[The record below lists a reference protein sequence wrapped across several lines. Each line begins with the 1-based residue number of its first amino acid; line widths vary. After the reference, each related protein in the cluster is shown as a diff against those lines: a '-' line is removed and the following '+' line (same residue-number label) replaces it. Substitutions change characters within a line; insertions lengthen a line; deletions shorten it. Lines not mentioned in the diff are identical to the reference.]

1 MSNAIIQRLASYL
14 SVNETRSGEAIGN
27 ELGCS
32 RTAVWKH
39 VESLRALGIE
49 VDAIAGQG
57 YLLREPLVVSAINCA
72 AWISNRHWI
81 PPTQHCVV

>member
-1 MSNAIIQRLASYL
+1 MSNAIIQRLARYL
-14 SVNETRSGEAIGN
+14 SVHETRSGEAIAN

-49 VDAIAGQG
+49 IDAIAGQG
-57 YLLREPLVVSAINCA
+57 YRLREPLELLDRRPDS
-72 AWISNRHWI
+72 
-81 PPTQHCVV
+81 